1 MKNFTLRNK
10 KIILVVFVAAIA
22 VVCVGKVLL
31 EYQWRAIGEALRNS
45 DFSLFLSGSIFSI
58 VFYWMLRALRWQI
71 LLKGDGVSLPFWQ
84 IYLVTG
90 VSVGSST
97 ITPFQSG
104 EALKVEY
111 LRKHGAG
118 RLAGYTIFFF
128 ERLFDLLTVVGL
140 GVLGVSLGFDFG
152 VPHSYFYVFALLFIA
167 VCGGLAAGIFLVP
180 LERLKPVKALLH
192 EKRRQKKTL
201 LAAAFLT
208 VLSWLA
214 VILGWKIAL
223 GSVSINI
230 NFLQASSVVSLTT
243 LLVIMSFVPGA
254 VGVSEISVSTILT
267 KMGIESSLAQT
278 GAVSVRG
285 YALVI
290 LALTLLHWII
300 LKIFSGRISNDLAA
314 GRKGEII

>member
-1 MKNFTLRNK
+1 MKNFLLQNK
-10 KIILVVFVAAIA
+10 KIILIVLVATLA
-22 VVCVGKVLL
+22 VICVGKVLF
-31 EYQWRAIGEALRNS
+31 EYQWRAIWAELQKSN
-45 DFSLFLSGSIFSI
+45 FSLFLSGSIISI
-58 VFYWMLRALRWQI
+58 IFYWLCRALRWHI
-71 LLKGDGVSLPFWQ
+71 LLKSDGVSLPFWQ

-97 ITPFQSG
+97 VTPFQSG

-118 RLAGYTIFFF
+118 RLSGYTIFFF
-128 ERLFDLLTVVGL
+128 ERLFDLLTVIGL

-152 VPHSYFYVFALLFIA
+152 IPHSYFYIFALLFIMVSA
-167 VCGGLAAGIFLVP
+167 ALAAGIFLVP
-180 LERLKPVKALLH
+180 FEKLEPLRTRLR
-192 EKRRQKKTL
+192 EKRRQKRAL

-208 VLSWLA
+208 IFSWLM
-214 VILGWKIAL
+214 VIFGWKIAL
-223 GSVSINI
+223 DSVSIDI

-254 VGVSEISVSTILT
+254 VGVSEISISTILT

-278 GAVSVRG
+278 GAIAVRG

-290 LALTLLHWII
+290 LGLTLLHWIV
-300 LKIFSGRISNDLAA
+300 LKFLSRKFSTDLIT
-314 GRKGEII
+314 GQESETV